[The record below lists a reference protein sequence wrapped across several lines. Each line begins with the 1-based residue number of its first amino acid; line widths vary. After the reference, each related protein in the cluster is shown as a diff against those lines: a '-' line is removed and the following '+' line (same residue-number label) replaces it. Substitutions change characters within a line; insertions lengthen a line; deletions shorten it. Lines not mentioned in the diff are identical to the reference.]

1 MSLSAEKSC
10 LCKPCNAHSIPPA
23 AAVSRGGSRGLLH
36 HLTTPRTS
44 LLSSSAIASSRN
56 SSSSST
62 NVSSPIGKKQ
72 KRRRGTQQHRTFAQA
87 ADSSVESPKAALIID
102 FDNESDT
109 GATIISIEGENQA
122 DLLVSVTGAFNALD
136 LLVLDAMIKT
146 GEGRIM
152 DVFRVTTGNG
162 SQIEE
167 DDWVSIRDH
176 LLSACSNSS
185 RSSKPAIFGVAAES
199 EETKQRPMSV
209 ATVEEELTNIENT
222 ATELEAAAKE
232 MQQSAADLVRIEQE
246 LASTKR
252 AAQAVAVDGEGKISA
267 EDGLDAQQV
276 MAQLSARAEA
286 AAILERRM
294 AAMEALL
301 SARRSPEGLSVT
313 GPSSQRG
320 GGAEGRFLV
329 SGGTGTGP
337 AAGSGYE
344 IILQAFNWES
354 CKHNWYQVLKEQCSE
369 FAEAGFT
376 ALWLPP
382 PTDSVSPQGYLPR
395 DLYCLDS
402 QYGSEADLREL
413 VKAAQSKGL
422 KAIGDIVVNH
432 RCAHYQDDQGRW
444 NKFGGRLAWDKNA
457 ICSNNPQFGGTGNLD
472 SGDGYEAAPNIDH
485 TQEFVQKDLVEWL
498 NYMKKSIGFNGWR
511 FDYVKGYAGKFTR
524 AYIDGSV
531 PELAIGEF
539 WDSCDYTEGVLDYN
553 QDKHRQR
560 TVDWCDQTGGTSAAF
575 DFTTKGILQEAVG
588 RNERWRLV
596 DAEGRP
602 PGVVGVWPS
611 RAVLF
616 IENHDTGSTLGHWP
630 FPYHGLHE
638 GYAYILTHPGTP
650 CVFYDHYYQDDKGL
664 RESIKK
670 LLKIRRQFGIH
681 SRSKVKIVKAVAE
694 TYAAVVDDKITVKI
708 GPGDFTPNT
717 GDKKW
722 VLCCSGP
729 QFAVWNAEGAMIYS
743 NL

>member
-1 MSLSAEKSC
+1 M
-10 LCKPCNAHSIPPA
+10 
-23 AAVSRGGSRGLLH
+23 
-36 HLTTPRTS
+36 LTPNTTTIQ
-44 LLSSSAIASSRN
+44 L
-56 SSSSST
+56 
-62 NVSSPIGKKQ
+62 
-72 KRRRGTQQHRTFAQA
+72 FAQA
-87 ADSSVESPKAALIID
+87 ADSTPQTALLIE
-102 FDNESDT
+102 FDNESDN
-109 GATIISIEGENQA
+109 GATIVSIEGENQS
-122 DLLVSVTGAFNALD
+122 DLLVSVTGAFSALD

-146 GEGRIM
+146 EEGRVM
-152 DVFRVTTGNG
+152 DVFRVTTGRG
-162 SQIEE
+162 EQIEE
-167 DDWVSIRDH
+167 DDWGSVRQH
-176 LLSACSNSS
+176 VLSACSNSS
-185 RSSKPAIFGVAAES
+185 RSSKPAIYGVAAES
-199 EETKQRPMSV
+199 EETKQRPMSM
-209 ATVEEELTNIENT
+209 ANSISNNNTFVEAELNNIENT
-222 ATELEAAAKE
+222 AADLEAAAKD

-246 LASTKR
+246 LASTKK
-252 AAQAVAVDGEGKISA
+252 AASAMAVDGEGNMSA
-267 EDGLDAQQV
+267 EQGVDAQQV

-320 GGAEGRFLV
+320 GGAEGRFV
-329 SGGTGTGP
+329 MGSGGTGTGP

-344 IILQAFNWES
+344 VFLQAFNWES
-354 CKHNWYQVLKEQCSE
+354 CKHNWYKVLMEQCSE

-402 QYGSEADLREL
+402 QYGSEAELREL
-413 VKAAQSKGL
+413 VKTIQSKGL
-422 KAIGDIVVNH
+422 KAMADIVINH

-444 NKFGGRLAWDKNA
+444 NRFGGRLAWDNKA

-472 SGDGYEAAPNIDH
+472 SGDDYEAAPNIDH
-485 TQEFVQKDLVEWL
+485 TQEFVQKDLVGWL
-498 NYMKKSIGFNGWR
+498 NYLKKSIGFNGWR
-511 FDYVKGYAGKFTR
+511 FDYVKGYGGKFTR
-524 AYIDGSV
+524 LYIDGSV

-539 WDSCDYTEGVLDYN
+539 WDSCDYTDGVLDYN

-611 RAVLF
+611 RAITF

-650 CVFYDHYYQDDKGL
+650 CVFYDHYFQSDQGL
-664 RESIKK
+664 GDSIKK
-670 LLKIRRQFGIH
+670 LLKIRKQFGIH
-681 SRSKVKIVKAVAE
+681 SRSKVKILQAVAE
-694 TYAAVVDDKITVKI
+694 AYAANVDDKLTVKI
-708 GPGDFTPNT
+708 GPGDFTPNSD
-717 GDKKW
+717 GKDDW

-729 QFAVWNAEGAMIYS
+729 SFAVWHKKGAIVFS

>member
-1 MSLSAEKSC
+1 MK
-10 LCKPCNAHSIPPA
+10 
-23 AAVSRGGSRGLLH
+23 GGR
-36 HLTTPRTS
+36 S
-44 LLSSSAIASSRN
+44 LLSDKRSCKPFSPPGSALARSRARHAAGLGASPSPAVSSRRFLA
-56 SSSSST
+56 S
-62 NVSSPIGKKQ
+62 
-72 KRRRGTQQHRTFAQA
+72 RRGHSRPRCKQQLFAQA
-87 ADSSVESPKAALIID
+87 TDPPGVESVKALVID
-102 FDNESDT
+102 FDNESDAS
-109 GATIISIEGENQA
+109 ATIVSIEGENQA
-122 DLLVSVTGAFNALD
+122 DLLVSVTGAFSALD
-136 LLVLDAMIKT
+136 LTVLDAMIKT
-146 GEGRIM
+146 EEGRVM
-152 DVFRVTTGNG
+152 DVFRVITGTG
-162 SQIEE
+162 KQIEE
-167 DDWVSIRDH
+167 TEWGSVRDH
-176 LLSACSNSS
+176 ILGACSASS
-185 RSSKPAIFGVAAES
+185 RSNKPAIFGRAAES
-199 EETKQRPMSV
+199 EETKQRPMMSV
-209 ATVEEELTNIENT
+209 AAVEEELSNIENT
-222 ATELEAAAKE
+222 ATELEAAAKD

-246 LASTKR
+246 LAETKK
-252 AAQAVAVDGEGKISA
+252 AASAVAVDGEGKLSSEA
-267 EDGLDAQQV
+267 GVDAQQV

-301 SARRSPEGLSVT
+301 SGRRSPEGLSVE

-344 IILQAFNWES
+344 IILQSFNWES
-354 CKHNWYQVLKEQCSE
+354 CKHAWYKTLMEQSSE

-382 PTDSVSPQGYLPR
+382 ATDSVSPQGYLPR

-402 QYGSEADLREL
+402 QYGSEGELREL
-413 VKAAQSKGL
+413 VKTIQSKGL
-422 KAIGDIVVNH
+422 KAVADIVINH

-457 ICSNNPQFGGTGNLD
+457 ICSNNPQFGGTGNID
-472 SGDGYEAAPNIDH
+472 SGDDYEAAPNIDH

-498 NYMKKSIGFNGWR
+498 NYLKKSIGFNGWR
-511 FDYVKGYAGKFTR
+511 FDYVKGYGGRFTR

-602 PGVVGVWPS
+602 PGMVGVWPS

-630 FPYHGLHE
+630 FPHHGLHE

-650 CVFYDHYYQDDKGL
+650 CVFYDHYYQDEAGL
-664 RESIKK
+664 RDAIMK
-670 LLKIRRQFGIH
+670 LIRIRKRFGIN
-681 SRSKVKIVKAVAE
+681 SRSKVKISKAVAE
-694 TYAAVVDDKITVKI
+694 VYAAVVDDKVAVKI
-708 GPGDFTPNT
+708 GPGDYTPNA
-717 GDKKW
+717 GGKNEW
-722 VLCCSGP
+722 NLCCSGP
-729 QFAVWNAEGAMIYS
+729 NFAVWHKQGAIVFS